1 MTHISTI
8 EQLASQLNDLKEP
21 ISESQLLKKFL
32 SLFRLASDTFCQF
45 GTMYRQTKIKFC
57 LLSVFLKK
65 RILASFVWISNLVQ
79 PIIQVSQV
87 NLKGRYSEDNAN
99 EAEEVLEPEEVDIC
113 PSPIENANFCGG
125 TSRFIATS
133 RERIKAEKEEAK
145 KREISNIATDIQQPR
160 SETNNNQ
167 DLADFSYQ
175 SFLPSTAQIHD
186 KDKLWFAYSGA
197 TQSMTHL
204 KSVLKNFI
212 PVEHESWFFTGI
224 GNTRLRVRGK
234 GDIEA
239 KSTINGTKT
248 VIPIPNVLY
257 IPKS

>member
-21 ISESQLLKKFL
+21 ISESQLLKKSL

-65 RILASFVWISNLVQ
+65 RILASFVRISNLVQ

-87 NLKGRYSEDNAN
+87 NLKGRYSEDNDN

-125 TSRFIATS
+125 TSHF
-133 RERIKAEKEEAK
+133 
-145 KREISNIATDIQQPR
+145 IATDIQQPR

-224 GNTRLRVRGK
+224 GNTRLEK
-234 GDIEA
+234 E
-239 KSTINGTKT
+239 KET
-248 VIPIPNVLY
+248 
-257 IPKS
+257 

>member
-1 MTHISTI
+1 MI
-8 EQLASQLNDLKEP
+8 QL
-21 ISESQLLKKFL
+21 
-32 SLFRLASDTFCQF
+32 
-45 GTMYRQTKIKFC
+45 
-57 LLSVFLKK
+57 
-65 RILASFVWISNLVQ
+65 
-79 PIIQVSQV
+79 SQV
-87 NLKGRYSEDNAN
+87 NLKGSYSEDNAN
-99 EAEEVLEPEEVDIC
+99 EAEEVLEPEQVEIRS
-113 PSPIENANFCGG
+113 SPIENANFCGG
-125 TSRFIATS
+125 TSHFIATS

-145 KREISNIATDIQQPR
+145 KTKISNITTDIQQPR
-160 SETNNNQ
+160 SETNNNK

-175 SFLPSTAQIHD
+175 SFLISTAQIHD

-197 TQSMTHL
+197 TQYMTHL